1 MSAARNAASGSRD
14 PLRVLWTGDGEV
26 AVWKPAGLSS
36 ERPLS
41 QSASPAGSSPV
52 TEPLE
57 SAIALARAQFG
68 WPDAQLPHRL
78 DRPTAGILMIA
89 ADRTVAAAHAA
100 EQREGRWTKWYIA
113 RVPSAGSAA
122 DGVGRRV
129 ATDLVGTQ
137 RGYLRRRGRLA
148 GVVRSGGDPARH
160 EVLAVAPAADRR
172 GESHAL
178 LRLGTGRFH
187 QIRALMADAGFP
199 LVGDRDY
206 GSREPARPLELV
218 AVALSIARAAGRVEI
233 VVDRARVPACDPE
246 LFARL
251 AADLATRGDRS

>member
-89 ADRTVAAAHAA
+89 ANRTVAAAHAA

-113 RVPSAGSAA
+113 RACLPRVPPPMASGAASRPTSSARSAA
-122 DGVGRRV
+122 TCV
-129 ATDLVGTQ
+129 A
-137 RGYLRRRGRLA
+137 
-148 GVVRSGGDPARH
+148 
-160 EVLAVAPAADRR
+160 AADSPESSEVAAIPR
-172 GESHAL
+172 G
-178 LRLGTGRFH
+178 
-187 QIRALMADAGFP
+187 
-199 LVGDRDY
+199 
-206 GSREPARPLELV
+206 
-218 AVALSIARAAGRVEI
+218 
-233 VVDRARVPACDPE
+233 
-246 LFARL
+246 
-251 AADLATRGDRS
+251 TR